1 MATSVPADNDL
12 IGNSVSE
19 QQFKS
24 ALAQFLQNAR
34 EKETDI
40 SSLNT
45 QVQPLATSPAA
56 LVKTYDPALNY
67 KGGAT
72 PQTTAPVSPKEKDC
86 YLISTSGTVFGL
98 LAEQGQLIIRTSNG
112 WRLGELYETYQR
124 QLQATESG
132 GQAPLAVAY
141 NFSIAGHLNSSGVI
155 TASGYQ
161 TTYFK
166 PVVPGQSLSFASA
179 GSSTV
184 SVVAFYDL
192 NMGFIS
198 SILGN
203 GTAAVRTAT
212 VPANAAYVRLS
223 NNPGLIALPYCNVTI
238 NSVINTAGV
247 VKQNDFTVETSLNLA
262 RPEYIIN
269 DFYVNNTGSITA
281 GAGWKYIKI
290 PVVAGK
296 TYTFGGFG
304 ITTSGYYSVFNAAS
318 NTVLM
323 YGSYQTGTLPK
334 TITIPE
340 NGAWLAF
347 DICRP
352 NTDPALYAQYRAF
365 EGSLLLDYVEPVDTI
380 LRIKGLKLAGTA
392 ESGGGTLPE
401 NVVVQGGN
409 AVLAD
414 IIADSITIAALFSNL
429 PLANDPDLQIGQF
442 YEDDNGFVKVKR

>member
-12 IGNSVSE
+12 IGSSVSE
-19 QQFKS
+19 QQFKTG
-24 ALAQFLQNAR
+24 LAQFLQNAR
-34 EKETDI
+34 EKDTSISALTD
-40 SSLNT
+40 
-45 QVQPLATSPAA
+45 QVLPLATSPAA

-67 KGGAT
+67 KGGAN
-72 PQTTAPVSPKEKDC
+72 PQTTVPASPKEKDC
-86 YLISTSGTVFGL
+86 YLVSISGTVFGV
-98 LAEQGQLIIRTSNG
+98 LAEQGQLIIRTPTG

-124 QLQATESG
+124 QLQGTESG
-132 GQAPLAVAY
+132 GQSPLAVAY
-141 NFSIAGHLNSSGVI
+141 NFAVSGHLNSSGII

-161 TTYFK
+161 TTYLK
-166 PVVPGQSLSFASA
+166 PVVPGQNLSFASA

-203 GTAAVRTAT
+203 GSAVVRTAI

-223 NNPGLIALPYCNVTI
+223 NNPGLVALPFCNVII
-238 NSVINTAGV
+238 NSVINTAAV

-262 RPEYIIN
+262 RLEYIIN
-269 DFYVNNTGSITA
+269 NFYVNNTGSITA
-281 GAGWKYIKI
+281 GEGWKYIKI

-296 TYTFGGFG
+296 TYTFGGFS
-304 ITTSGYYSVFNAAS
+304 ITTSGYYTVFNAAS

-323 YGSYQTGTLPK
+323 NGSYQTGTLPK
-334 TITIPE
+334 TLTIPDG
-340 NGAWLAF
+340 GAWLAY

-352 NTDPALYAQYRAF
+352 NTDPTLYAHHRAF

-380 LRIKGLKLAGTA
+380 LRIKGLKLAGT
-392 ESGGGTLPE
+392 SDGGETSIPE
-401 NVVVQGGN
+401 NVVTQGGN

-429 PLANDPDLQIGQF
+429 PLSNDPDLQIGQF
-442 YEDDNGFVKVKR
+442 YEDDNGFVKVRR